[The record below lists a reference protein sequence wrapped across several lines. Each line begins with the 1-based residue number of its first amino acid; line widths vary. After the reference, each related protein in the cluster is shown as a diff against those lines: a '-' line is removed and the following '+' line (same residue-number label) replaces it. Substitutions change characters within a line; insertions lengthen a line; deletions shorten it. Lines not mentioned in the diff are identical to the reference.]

1 MTVPSCEM
9 RRELVNL
16 PAKTR
21 HHKPNDSESTEPAM
35 TNRFRHSPILAL
47 ITLVLF
53 YLGGCA
59 TVNLDEHMAQSPEQA
74 LSLASDERDPVV
86 GQRYLLRVAS
96 RFQDQGRH
104 EDARGLAAV
113 PLTWRS
119 TSDLPFRDPGPHS
132 VRIGRSSPTVV
143 MT

>member
-59 TVNLDEHMAQSPEQA
+59 TVNLDEHMAQSRSRHCHWPA
-74 LSLASDERDPVV
+74 MNVIRWLANAI
-86 GQRYLLRVAS
+86 Y
-96 RFQDQGRH
+96 
-104 EDARGLAAV
+104 
-113 PLTWRS
+113 
-119 TSDLPFRDPGPHS
+119 
-132 VRIGRSSPTVV
+132 
-143 MT
+143 